1 MSCVLTTTGS
11 RRPCCSLFALAVA
24 LSLVLVLPCPEAHA
38 ARKAVVARNG
48 MVVAVSPPG
57 ADVGLAV
64 LKRGGNAV
72 DAAVA
77 TAFAMAVTYP
87 AAGNIGGGGFMVV
100 FPGGGRQPV
109 VIDYREMA
117 PAAATRTMYKKDDTI
132 YSARAVGVP
141 GTVRGL
147 ALAHRR
153 FGRLLWKEV

>member
-1 MSCVLTTTGS
+1 MSCADSTAGN
-11 RRPCCSLFALAVA
+11 RRPCCSLFVLAIVA
-24 LSLVLVLPCPEAHA
+24 LSLGVLVPCPEARA
-38 ARKAVVARNG
+38 GRKAVVARNG

-57 ADVGLAV
+57 AEVGLAV

-109 VIDYREMA
+109 VIDYRE
-117 PAAATRTMYKKDDTI
+117 
-132 YSARAVGVP
+132 
-141 GTVRGL
+141 
-147 ALAHRR
+147 
-153 FGRLLWKEV
+153 